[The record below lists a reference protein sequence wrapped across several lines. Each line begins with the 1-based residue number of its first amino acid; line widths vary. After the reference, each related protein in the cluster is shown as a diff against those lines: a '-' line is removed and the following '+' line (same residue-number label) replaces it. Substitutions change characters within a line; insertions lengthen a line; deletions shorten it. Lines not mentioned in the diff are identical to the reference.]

1 MTSKNSSFS
10 NRIGNYKKY
19 VTRTLWTSIIG
30 LVLLCIY
37 YLVGTVIM
45 ISRSINYAQI
55 YHQSDYVLQQAKY
68 NAVGRVMGFEQLGFV
83 ITFFIAVAFA
93 FQGFTYLF
101 EQKKLDFY
109 LSQPTTRAHRLWKN
123 YFRAFITYLLMY
135 VPVMAVSLIIAA
147 VMGGVNEVVLA
158 TALAEMVRNLI
169 FFFAI
174 YNITLLA
181 IFLTGTLPIAV
192 LVLFYMLAV
201 SGFAGYLI
209 YLFESAFYST
219 FSYYESAQVWV
230 SPVYDRINVFNHLKQ
245 LADMN
250 GYYNDFAGFSK
261 SFDTVLSGTI
271 DTLVT
276 GIVVLVFVVVFSR
289 RRKAEHAGHTI
300 VYRPFRWFVKISVC
314 VLVSLSAGY
323 IVYSLY
329 DYVWND
335 KFFPILLA
343 VMLVATVLC
352 GCIVEAIMESN
363 IRKIFAGKL
372 QTLMALALVALI
384 YVVFKGDL
392 LGYDSYV
399 PDPAN
404 VKSCAFANGDY
415 SCMVNYEYI
424 DENADH
430 MEITDVETFIKMAE
444 IGMKTQRELA
454 KAQNSDRYVDMGWND
469 TIILYRLKDGRKVY
483 RRITIPYD
491 IDTRLMSKLIDSKEY
506 KEGYFAVFFDDEL
519 REFDETA
526 YNRNVVYNSNSG
538 NKETALMPYS
548 ELSDAYRKDILEH
561 YNFTLAYN
569 ELPIGNISYSANIP
583 DPDGNRTSYIS
594 YDLKVYSNFENTIAL
609 LRKYGIYSET
619 ILDVKYIESVCVTN
633 YYPGYDISKM
643 DWDERNSLEVESVSV
658 YYEDG
663 EKIKDILD
671 SSISSGFYGKWFV
684 YRGKFDDQY
693 GIEVRLKNTH
703 DQYSNS
709 SVYYNFMLGKV
720 PDFVAKDTSEQ

>member
-10 NRIGNYKKY
+10 DRIRNYRKY
-19 VTRTLWTSIIG
+19 VTRTLWTSIIA

-45 ISRSINYAQI
+45 ISRSMNYAQI
-55 YHQSDYVLQQAKY
+55 YHQSAYVLQQAKY
-68 NAVGRVMGFEQLGFV
+68 NAVGRVMGFEQLGFA

-93 FQGFTYLF
+93 FQGFSYLF
-101 EQKKLDFY
+101 DQKKLDFY
-109 LSQPTTRAHRLWKN
+109 LSQPTTRADRLWKN
-123 YFRAFITYLLMY
+123 YFRAFLTYLLMY

-147 VMGGVNEVVLA
+147 AMGAVNEVVLV
-158 TALAEMVRNLI
+158 TALVEMVRNLI

-181 IFLTGTLPIAV
+181 ILLTGTLPIAV

-201 SGFAGYLI
+201 SGFAGFLL
-209 YLFESAFYST
+209 YLFEGAFYST
-219 FSYYESAQVWV
+219 FSYYESAQIWA
-230 SPVYDRINVFNHLKQ
+230 SPVYDRISVIDRLKQ

-250 GYYNDFAGFSK
+250 GYYKDFAGFAK
-261 SFDTVLSGTI
+261 SFYAVLPGTI

-289 RRKAEHAGHTI
+289 RRQAEHAGYTI
-300 VYRPFRWFVKISVC
+300 VYRPFRWFLKISAC

-329 DYVWND
+329 DSVWNERL
-335 KFFPILLA
+335 FP
-343 VMLVATVLC
+343 LVFATMMIATVLC
-352 GCIVEAIMESN
+352 GCILEAIMESN
-363 IRKIFAGKL
+363 IRKLFDGKL
-372 QTLMALALVALI
+372 QTILALALVALI

-392 LGYDSYV
+392 LGYDSYI
-399 PDPAN
+399 PDASN

-424 DENADH
+424 DDRADH
-430 MEITDVETFIKMAE
+430 MEITDVETFLKIAE
-444 IGMKTQRELA
+444 IGMKTQRELV
-454 KAQNSDRYVDMGWND
+454 KAQNADRYVNLGWND
-469 TIILYRLKDGRKVY
+469 MNILYRLSDGREIY

-519 REFDETA
+519 RKFDEEA
-526 YNRNVVYNSNSG
+526 YLRTVRYSSSSG
-538 NKETALMPYS
+538 DKETASMTYK

-561 YNFTLAYN
+561 YNFTLANN
-569 ELPIGNISYSANIP
+569 ELPIGNIEYSANIP
-583 DPDGNRTSYIS
+583 DSDENRITVTN

-609 LRKYGIYSET
+609 LRKYGIYSEHN
-619 ILDVKYIESVCVTN
+619 LDVEYIESVCITN
-633 YYPGYDISKM
+633 YYPGYDITKM
-643 DWDERNSLEVESVSV
+643 DWDEINEIQTESKSE
-658 YYEDG
+658 YYEDKKQIR
-663 EKIKDILD
+663 EILD
-671 SSISSGFYGKWFV
+671 SSYGSGFYGNWFD
-684 YRGKFDDQY
+684 YRGRFNDQY
-693 GIEVRLKNTH
+693 GIEFKIRSAH
-703 DQYSNS
+703 DQYSNT

-720 PDFVAKDTSEQ
+720 PDFVVKDTN